1 MALFKDNG
9 FVADA
14 WRALRE
20 GESAPPSG
28 HVIFTLD
35 WWKQERDAFDGSNAP
50 LGLRLEPDARLD
62 EIARDIH
69 RFALIVVAF
78 PKFGDG
84 RGFSLAHLLRTRHGF
99 RGEIRA
105 TGEVLFDQ
113 LQAMR
118 RSGFDAFEI
127 VDPATLRALEAGKR
141 PSVTH
146 AYQPGLGSEAPAART
161 RAWRVAGL

>member
-1 MALFKDNG
+1 MALFKNDA
-9 FVADA
+9 FVADN
-14 WRALRE
+14 WRSLRD

-28 HVIFTLD
+28 HVIFSLD
-35 WWKQERDAFDGSNAP
+35 WWKQERDAFEGSNAP

-62 EIARDIH
+62 DIADDIH

-84 RGFSLAHLLRTRHGF
+84 RGFSLAHLLRSRHGF

-105 TGEVLFDQ
+105 AGDILFDQ
-113 LQAMR
+113 LQALQ

-127 VDPATLRALEAGKR
+127 GDAATLRLLEAGKR
-141 PSVTH
+141 PLVTH
-146 AYQPGLGSEAPAART
+146 AYQAGLGAEARAARPRT
-161 RAWRVAGL
+161 WRLGA